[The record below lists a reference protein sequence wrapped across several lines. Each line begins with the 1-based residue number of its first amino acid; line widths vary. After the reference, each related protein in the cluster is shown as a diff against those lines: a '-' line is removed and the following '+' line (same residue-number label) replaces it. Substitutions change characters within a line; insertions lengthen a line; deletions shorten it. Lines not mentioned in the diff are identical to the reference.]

1 MLTLK
6 DGGLNHFGAAVALA
20 KEINGDRDF
29 ISHTWSI
36 GPAGIGNHFLG
47 SDKLLS
53 AENFLSNLYIHFSQP
68 LFHTWMGALISTTSN
83 TGFWHLR
90 NNFAISYLAFGKM
103 PKLQHHFS
111 TSQFSSRQ
119 RARNVEGLVAMAQL

>member
-6 DGGLNHFGAAVALA
+6 DGGLNHFGAAVAPG

-47 SDKLLS
+47 SDKLLL

-68 LFHTWMGALISTTSN
+68 LFHTWMGALISTT
-83 TGFWHLR
+83 GFWHLR
-90 NNFAISYLAFGKM
+90 NNLAISSFGFWQNAEIATSFQYK
-103 PKLQHHFS
+103 PVFLQ
-111 TSQFSSRQ
+111 TKGT
-119 RARNVEGLVAMAQL
+119 EC